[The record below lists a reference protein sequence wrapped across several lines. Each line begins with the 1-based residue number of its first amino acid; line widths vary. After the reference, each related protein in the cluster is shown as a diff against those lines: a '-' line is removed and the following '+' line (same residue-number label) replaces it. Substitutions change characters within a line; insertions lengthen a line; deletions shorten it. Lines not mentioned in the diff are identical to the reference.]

1 MLPVGSGLFM
11 KMAFQSAKKHPKECE
26 SARVDIDR
34 RITAAIESWKK
45 AAI

>member
-1 MLPVGSGLFM
+1 MNYKIEKNTVQETLIIPL
-11 KMAFQSAKKHPKECE
+11 SAA
-26 SARVDIDR
+26 SYFADIDR